1 MTSGPP
7 REGITVAD
15 MAHSGYVHGAI
26 VAVLT
31 LFFTILLQLRG
42 LLPANPLV
50 TLAGGVLGF
59 GIGTGV
65 ARALLG
71 AGARAAGSV
80 YAPAGNSNSY
90 TPTLSHI
97 EALEAR
103 GDLDGA
109 AEAWEIEIHEH
120 PESAAL
126 LARAADFHLR
136 LRKDPAAALSH
147 YQRARALG
155 TGTTDLRRYVQ
166 QKLVDLYLGP
176 LNDEGRAMAELRR
189 LIDAFPGTREA
200 EAARVS
206 LAELKAGRQ
215 A

>member
-7 REGITVAD
+7 REGLTAQEFLYR
-15 MAHSGYVHGAI
+15 GYVHGI
-26 VAVLT
+26 VVAAVGLIFT
-31 LFFTILLQLRG
+31 LLLQARG
-42 LLPANPLV
+42 HVPANPLV
-50 TLAGGVLGF
+50 TLAGVAVGF

-80 YAPAGNSNSY
+80 YAPAGSSTAY
-90 TPTLSHI
+90 TPTLSHL
-97 EALEAR
+97 EALEVR

-109 AEAWEIEIHEH
+109 AEAWEFEIHEH
-120 PESAAL
+120 PESVTL
-126 LARAADFHLR
+126 LVRAGDFHLR
-136 LRKDPAAALSH
+136 LRKDPDTALTH

-176 LNDEGRAMAELRR
+176 LKDEGRAMVELRR

-200 EAARVS
+200 EAARAS

-215 A
+215 E